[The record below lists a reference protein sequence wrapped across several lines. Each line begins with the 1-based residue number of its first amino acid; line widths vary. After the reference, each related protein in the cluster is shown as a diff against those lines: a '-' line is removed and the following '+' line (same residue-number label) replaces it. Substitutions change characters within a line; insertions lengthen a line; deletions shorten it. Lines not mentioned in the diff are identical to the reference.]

1 MRILKSIQFWVG
13 LLLVGGAFVGVLLF
27 AQLTTPPTY
36 EVAIAVQDIPAYT
49 ALQDAYT
56 NGYIALDK
64 QSFSASLLQVVLTP
78 ETLQAMLADGVFV
91 ETVRA
96 GDVLN
101 RGRIAT
107 GENAEKVR
115 RLALA
120 LTDPQL
126 VIKSIPVDAAST
138 PYIAVGDLVDLYT
151 TLGTVRATE
160 LATSTVPPLPAG
172 VTPPPPTPEPLPDY
186 EALLQPVTVTL
197 QLPVTKRVVAGA
209 IVVRVNHEQIANP
222 QYGAVTTDGQQPA
235 PFIAGP
241 VVGVDVLVPETTAES
256 LDWAVFNG
264 KMSLAVRPAIWRA
277 TVAAGQALPE
287 TPGFAWEDFNAQF
300 WGGRPET
307 VDGRQGETETR

>member
-64 QSFSASLLQVVLTP
+64 QSFSPSLLQVVLTP

-107 GENAEKVR
+107 GENAQKVR

-160 LATSTVPPLPAG
+160 LATSTVPPLPVG
-172 VTPPPPTPEPLPDY
+172 VTPAPPTPEPLPDY
-186 EALLQPVTVTL
+186 EALTQPVTVTL

-300 WGGRPET
+300 WGGRDIEALL
-307 VDGRQGETETR
+307 TEQVTR

>member
-49 ALQDAYT
+49 PLQDAYA
-56 NGYIALDK
+56 NGYIALDQ
-64 QSFSASLLQVVLTP
+64 QSFSPSLLQVVLTP
-78 ETLQAMLADGVFV
+78 ETLEAMLPDGVFV

-107 GENAEKVR
+107 GENATKVR

-120 LTDPQL
+120 LTDTTL
-126 VIKSIPVDAAST
+126 VIKSIPVDAEST

-172 VTPPPPTPEPLPDY
+172 VTPPPPTPEPLPDF
-186 EALLQPVTVTL
+186 ETLMQPVTVTL
-197 QLPVTKRVVAGA
+197 HLPVTKRVVAGA

-222 QYGAVTTDGQQPA
+222 QYGAMTADGQSPA

-264 KMSLAVRPAIWRA
+264 KMSLAVRPALWRA
-277 TVAAGQALPE
+277 AMDAGQALPE
-287 TPGFAWEDFNAQF
+287 TPGFAWEDFNAVF
-300 WGGRPET
+300 WTGRSP
-307 VDGRQGETETR
+307 VDGRQ

>member
-49 ALQDAYT
+49 ALQDAYA
-56 NGYIALDK
+56 NGYIALDQ
-64 QSFSASLLQVVLTP
+64 QSFSPSLLQVVLTP
-78 ETLQAMLADGVFV
+78 ETLQTMLADGVFV

-107 GENAEKVR
+107 GENAQKVR

-126 VIKSIPVDAAST
+126 VIKSIPVDAEST

-172 VTPPPPTPEPLPDY
+172 VTPP
-186 EALLQPVTVTL
+186 
-197 QLPVTKRVVAGA
+197 LPVTKRVVAGA

-222 QYGAVTTDGQQPA
+222 QYGAVTADGQQPA

-277 TVAAGQALPE
+277 TVDAGQSLPE

-300 WGGRPET
+300 WGGRE
-307 VDGRQGETETR
+307 VDSSQ

>member
-1 MRILKSIQFWVG
+1 MRILKSIQFWLG

-36 EVAIAVQDIPAYT
+36 EVAIATQDIPAYT
-49 ALQDAYT
+49 TLQDAYT
-56 NGYIALDK
+56 NGYIAIDQ
-64 QSFSASLLQVVLTP
+64 QSFSSSLLQVVITP
-78 ETLQAMLADGVFV
+78 DVLEAMLADGVFV

-107 GENAEKVR
+107 GENAAKVR

-120 LTDPQL
+120 LTDPTL
-126 VIKSIPVDAAST
+126 VIKSIPVDAEST

-160 LATSTVPPLPAG
+160 LATTTVLPLPPG
-172 VTPPPPTPEPLPDY
+172 VTPPPPTPEPLPDFA
-186 EALLQPVTVTL
+186 ALLQPITITQ

-209 IVVRVNHEQIANP
+209 LVVRVNQEQIPNP
-222 QYGAVTTDGQQPA
+222 QYGAVTADGQAPA
-235 PFIAGP
+235 PFIAGA
-241 VVGVDVLVPETTAES
+241 VISVDVLVPETVAEA

-264 KMSLAVRPAIWRA
+264 KMSLAVRPALWRA
-277 TVAAGQALPE
+277 AVDAGQALPE
-287 TPGFAWEDFNAQF
+287 TPGFAWEDFNALF
-300 WGGRPET
+300 WSGR
-307 VDGRQGETETR
+307 